1 MSENTIQIPQL
12 PQPPQAM
19 STIPVLPTI
28 PAMPINPTMPTR
40 SRIIMDATINTLD
53 SLPKNALKN
62 LSYVAA
68 AVMEACNYD
77 LDYYNSILSQGKKMS
92 MVKHFSPMQIA
103 KIILKCKEIAM
114 IPLDGSQTANDQ
126 DRVMLFRYQTDG
138 EQEGTYQFSE
148 IDFER
153 IITDIEPEFNPM
165 LTT

>member
-92 MVKHFSPMQIA
+92 MVKHFSPGLFHEDFIIYFSNY
-103 KIILKCKEIAM
+103 KIKC
-114 IPLDGSQTANDQ
+114 
-126 DRVMLFRYQTDG
+126 
-138 EQEGTYQFSE
+138 
-148 IDFER
+148 DFK
-153 IITDIEPEFNPM
+153 I
-165 LTT
+165 